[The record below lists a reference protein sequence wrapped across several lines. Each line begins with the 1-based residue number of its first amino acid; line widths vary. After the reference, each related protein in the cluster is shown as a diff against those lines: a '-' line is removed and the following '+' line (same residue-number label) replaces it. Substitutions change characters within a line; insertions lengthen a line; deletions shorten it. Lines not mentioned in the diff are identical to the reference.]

1 MHKLIPHTR
10 DKKGNLMKGTDVKQE
25 QYLGKNKLEF
35 LNVLGKGS
43 YGRIHGGTYG
53 GRNCAIKES
62 LAPMKSHDHIEDY
75 YGEII
80 KQNEL
85 FCQAHR
91 AKLNEPK
98 YAKIPKPLFV
108 ANMDKTPL
116 FGMEPLD
123 DSLYKFIKKTGR
135 IVHSINDKIKMTKV
149 IIDMFESICNTLIY
163 LQDKYEF
170 YHRDM
175 HCGNIMYRKSGENYK
190 WFLIDFGFS
199 TFKLHNYRFSYAGA
213 GPYGRFNTDEIKKGK
228 GKGRVGHDIRLM
240 LLFMFEF
247 VKKQLNTMLLP
258 EAFAIL
264 NNVYGNIK
272 TDIVI
277 NNIDPNSVFWHRG
290 YDGAFNNLVTRET
303 EPKVFLKETIPL
315 LRKTILIQP
324 MLMNSTIGLKSKTK
338 KEYIFVKRK
347 EGKKRK
353 TVSKR

>member
-1 MHKLIPHTR
+1 
-10 DKKGNLMKGTDVKQE
+10 
-25 QYLGKNKLEF
+25 
-35 LNVLGKGS
+35 
-43 YGRIHGGTYG
+43 
-53 GRNCAIKES
+53 
-62 LAPMKSHDHIEDY
+62 
-75 YGEII
+75 
-80 KQNEL
+80 
-85 FCQAHR
+85 
-91 AKLNEPK
+91 
-98 YAKIPKPLFV
+98 
-108 ANMDKTPL
+108 
-116 FGMEPLD
+116 
-123 DSLYKFIKKTGR
+123 
-135 IVHSINDKIKMTKV
+135 
-149 IIDMFESICNTLIY
+149 
-163 LQDKYEF
+163 
-170 YHRDM
+170 
-175 HCGNIMYRKSGENYK
+175 
-190 WFLIDFGFS
+190 
-199 TFKLHNYRFSYAGA
+199 
-213 GPYGRFNTDEIKKGK
+213 
-228 GKGRVGHDIRLM
+228 
-240 LLFMFEF
+240 MFEF